1 MACRLAFFIRTLA
14 AATAMLACITLAGCE
29 PQDDRSVHFTA
40 AGDVGLGKG
49 AKSVLDVVARL
60 KPDFNLALGDLSYRA
75 GAEEEFCAMAT
86 EKLGTN
92 FPYELVTGNHESNGK
107 DGNITNFVQCLPNK
121 LPGLQGEYGKQWY
134 VDVPQEKP
142 LVRVIVVSPGIEFPE
157 GSLDYSPGSGR
168 GRWTES
174 AIDGAHNSNIP
185 WTVVAMHTPCL
196 SLGHYDCVAG
206 QSFTNLLL
214 SKKADLV
221 LSGHEHVYQRTHQLA
236 LGKDC
241 TEVVAEEV
249 SEACMADRDD
259 SMKKGAGTVF
269 ATAGTGGVGLTKINS
284 DDPELAY
291 FASWLGANEDNARG
305 TLDITVT
312 KGRMDVKFVP
322 DAGGFSDAFSI
333 EK

>member
-1 MACRLAFFIRTLA
+1 MAWRIPSFIRTVS
-14 AATAMLACITLAGCE
+14 AATAILACITLAGCQ
-29 PQDDRSVHFTA
+29 PQEGRSVHFTA

-49 AKSVLDVVARL
+49 ARSVLDVVAQL

-86 EKLGTN
+86 DKLGTV
-92 FPYELVTGNHESNGK
+92 PYELVTGNHESNGK
-107 DGNITNFVQCLPNK
+107 DGDITNFVKCLPNK

-134 VDVPQEKP
+134 VDIPQDKP
-142 LVRVIVVSPGIEFPE
+142 LVRVIVVSPGIPFPE
-157 GSLDYSPGSGR
+157 GVLDYSPDSER

-174 AIDGAHNSNIP
+174 AIDGAHDSNIP

-196 SLGHYDCVAG
+196 SLGHYGCVAG

-221 LSGHEHVYQRTHQLA
+221 LSGHEHVYQRTNQLA

-241 TEVVAEEV
+241 PEIVAEVV
-249 SEACMADRDD
+249 SEACMADKDN
-259 SMKKGAGTVF
+259 SLKKGAGTVF
-269 ATAGTGGVGLTKINS
+269 TTAGTGGVGLTKINT
-284 DDPELAY
+284 DDPELPY
-291 FASWLGANEDNARG
+291 FATWLGANADDARG
-305 TLDITVT
+305 TLDITLT
-312 KGRMDVKFVP
+312 SERMDVKFVP
-322 DAGGFSDAFSI
+322 DAGGFSDTFSI

>member
-1 MACRLAFFIRTLA
+1 MA
-14 AATAMLACITLAGCE
+14 AATAMLACLTLAGCE
-29 PQDDRSVHFTA
+29 SQDGRSVHFTA
-40 AGDVGLGKG
+40 AGDMGLGRG

-60 KPDFNLALGDLSYRA
+60 KPDFSLALGDLSYRA
-75 GAEEEFCAMAT
+75 GAEEEFCAMVT
-86 EKLGTN
+86 EKLGTD
-92 FPYELVTGNHESNGK
+92 FPYQLATGNHESNGK
-107 DGNITNFVQCLPNK
+107 DGNITNFVQCLPNR

-134 VDVPQEKP
+134 VDVPREKP
-142 LVRVIVVSPGIEFPE
+142 LVRLIVVSPGIPFPE
-157 GSLDYSPGSGR
+157 GVLDYSADSER

-196 SLGHYDCVAG
+196 SLGHYGCVAG
-206 QSFTNLLL
+206 EPFTNLLL
-214 SKKADLV
+214 SQKADLV
-221 LSGHEHVYQRTHQLA
+221 LTGHEHVYQRTHQLA

-241 TEVVAEEV
+241 PEVVADVV

-269 ATAGTGGVGLTKINS
+269 ATAGTGGVRLTKINT
-284 DDPELAY
+284 DDPELPY

-312 KGRMDVKFVP
+312 SRRMDVKFIP
-322 DAGGFSDAFSI
+322 NRGSFSDAFSI